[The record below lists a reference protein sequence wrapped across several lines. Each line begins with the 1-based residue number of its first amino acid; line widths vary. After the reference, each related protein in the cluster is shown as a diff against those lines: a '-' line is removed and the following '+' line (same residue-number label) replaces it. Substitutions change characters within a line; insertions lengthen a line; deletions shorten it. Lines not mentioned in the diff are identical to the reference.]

1 MCQTVRVRELLS
13 PPPADCP
20 LQAATVPV
28 AAAAAA
34 SPTNERLLNMV
45 SPSSAL
51 CGVVVP
57 VGGCGGCAV
66 GRCAGCAVGGGGG
79 RRAAPH
85 RVCRAG
91 LEALRSTCFAP
102 LRFGNVR
109 KPNSIRTV
117 CLYA

>member
-13 PPPADCP
+13 PPADCP

-34 SPTNERLLNMV
+34 RPTNEGLLNMV

-66 GRCAGCAVGGGGG
+66 GRCGG

-85 RVCRAG
+85 RVCSAG
-91 LEALRSTCFAP
+91 LEALRSTCCAP

-109 KPNSIRTV
+109 KPNSLRTI